1 MVTLTG
7 VKRELEH
14 ESVEAARNAAVDD
27 ATSSGGRVY
36 PCVVFRQGGRVSM
49 TTALP
54 LSFVAKNVKPES
66 AVKGD
71 NPRTATNRP
80 MMPDHVKVIRDYL
93 KENKS
98 AYILPPMTLNVR
110 QMPQVHVIKSNSAIR
125 SGFLVVQ
132 DETVFY
138 VADGQHR
145 IAAIAGHDKVQGVLS
160 DEPEMGTDGL
170 AVMIVVEPD
179 IDRIHQDFAD
189 AAHTKPIPPSLL
201 AAYNM
206 REPVN
211 KVLQM
216 IVKKS
221 GMLQGRIDE
230 SSKTLGKLS
239 QSIFLLNQVRGLM
252 KELLVGDFSVTEEA
266 FIKAAAGRLGTSE
279 QQEEFVRQSLQLL
292 NVLETKMDPWTK
304 IRGFPKAGGV
314 ANQIPE
320 LRQSYLNLTATGLV
334 IIGRVAFEINKGEHE
349 VDRVKAY
356 SELAT
361 KVDWHRTDPIWKG
374 NVIIMGADKMGAEKL
389 KLVTHKAAVKS
400 AASKL
405 ITHLGIKVK
414 GDSSGE

>member
-7 VKRELEH
+7 VTKELEH
-14 ESVEAARNAAVDD
+14 GSVEEARNAATDD

-54 LSFVAKNVKPES
+54 LSFLAKNVKPDS
-66 AVKGD
+66 AVKGGD
-71 NPRTATNRP
+71 PKSATNRP

-110 QMPQVHVIKSNSAIR
+110 QMPQVHVNKSNSAIR

-132 DETVFY
+132 DETIFY

-145 IAAIAGHDKVQGVLS
+145 IAAIAGYEKIKGVLA

-179 IDRIHQDFAD
+179 MIRIHQDFAD

-211 KVLQM
+211 KVLQR
-216 IVKKS
+216 IVS
-221 GMLQGRIDE
+221 GSGILQGRVDE

-252 KELLVGDFSVTEEA
+252 KELLVGDFSVTDDVFIRAAAEQLGTADQQEA
-266 FIKAAAGRLGTSE
+266 FV
-279 QQEEFVRQSLQLL
+279 QQTLQLL
-292 NVLETKMDPWTK
+292 NVLEAKMDPWNK
-304 IRGFPKAGGV
+304 IRSFPKTGGV

-320 LRQSYLNLTATGLV
+320 LRQKYLNLTATGLV

-349 VDRVKAY
+349 VDRVRAY
-356 SELAT
+356 SDLAT
-361 KVDWHRTDPIWKG
+361 KVEWLRSDPIWRG
-374 NVIIMGADKMGAEKL
+374 NVVTDAG
-389 KLVTHKAAVKS
+389 KLVTNRAPVKS
-400 AASKL
+400 AGLAVMKVL
-405 ITHLGIKVK
+405 DIEVK
-414 GDSSGE
+414 GASSGD